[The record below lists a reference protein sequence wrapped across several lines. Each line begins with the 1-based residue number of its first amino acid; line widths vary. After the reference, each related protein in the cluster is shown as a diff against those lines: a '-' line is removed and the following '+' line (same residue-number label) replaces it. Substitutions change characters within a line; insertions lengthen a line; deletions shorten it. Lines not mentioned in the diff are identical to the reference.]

1 MTRGLIL
8 FAHGARD
15 PRWSAPFEDAAAR
28 IRAAR
33 PQLRVQPAYLDFM
46 TPDLAGAVAQLA
58 DAGCTV
64 VDVMPMFLGSGG
76 HVRKDLPRLLDELR
90 ERHPHLGLRLHAAIG
105 ELATVLQ
112 AMADATLALALA
124 DDEAPPERGAAA

>member
-15 PRWSAPFEDAAAR
+15 PRWAAPFEDAACR
-28 IRAAR
+28 IRAAAPR
-33 PQLRVQPAYLDFM
+33 LEVRLAYLEFM
-46 TPDLAGAVAQLA
+46 SPDLGGAVQQLV
-58 DAGCTV
+58 DAGCQRV
-64 VDVMPMFLGSGG
+64 ELMPMFLGSGG

-105 ELATVLQ
+105 ELAPVLQ